1 MCLCRTCIDDYRNAS
16 LQVYFYSFDVFRA
29 AGIQE
34 HQLTYTAV
42 GTGLCELAV
51 SVGCVSHRQISSP
64 VNFSSLSKEIYVVFF
79 FLLPFRETSPCSHH
93 PHTHTHTV
101 RAPPGG

>member
-1 MCLCRTCIDDYRNAS
+1 MCVSVIQRMCLCLVYIDDYGNAS

-51 SVGCVSHRQISSP
+51 SVGCVSHRQIYSR
-64 VNFSSLSKEIYVVFF
+64 VNFSSLSKEMYIYIYF
-79 FLLPFRETSPCSHH
+79 
-93 PHTHTHTV
+93 
-101 RAPPGG
+101 